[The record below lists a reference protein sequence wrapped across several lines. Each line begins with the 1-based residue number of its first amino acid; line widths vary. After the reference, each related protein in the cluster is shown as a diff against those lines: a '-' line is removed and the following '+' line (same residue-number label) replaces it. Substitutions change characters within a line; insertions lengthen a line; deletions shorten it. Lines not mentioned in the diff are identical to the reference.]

1 MRKERCWVWFKGGLS
16 EEGHWMS
23 GWMASTT
30 EEPGLL
36 IEHPGYVSCRVPEW
50 RVVFKEPKDLNSGAE
65 HSRGC
70 GVEAGLN

>member
-23 GWMASTT
+23 GWVASTT

-50 RVVFKEPKDLNSGAE
+50 RVVFKEPKDLNLAPSIPDA
-65 HSRGC
+65 
-70 GVEAGLN
+70 VVWKLV